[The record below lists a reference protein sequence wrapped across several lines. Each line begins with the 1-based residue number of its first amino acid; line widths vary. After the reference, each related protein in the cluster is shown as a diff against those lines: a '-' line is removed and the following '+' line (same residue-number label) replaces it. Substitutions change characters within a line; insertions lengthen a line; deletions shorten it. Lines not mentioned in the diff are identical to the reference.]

1 MSRDCI
7 YAIHYAGH
15 SVAESSKASVWCL
28 SVCLLSRRAC
38 TETNAPA
45 GSTDMASVRS
55 TLDPNSKPDYTRYED
70 RKGDAKWGGLEY
82 LGVTYPRPTNR
93 KTCVALVAWFCPAT
107 RTQYFTGA
115 WSA

>member
-1 MSRDCI
+1 MWHEQRLYLC
-7 YAIHYAGH
+7 H
-15 SVAESSKASVWCL
+15 SLRWPLCSGK
-28 SVCLLSRRAC
+28 SRREC

-93 KTCVALVAWFCPAT
+93 KTCVALVAWFCPDSNPIFYGSLERLAGPLVG
-107 RTQYFTGA
+107 F
-115 WSA
+115 